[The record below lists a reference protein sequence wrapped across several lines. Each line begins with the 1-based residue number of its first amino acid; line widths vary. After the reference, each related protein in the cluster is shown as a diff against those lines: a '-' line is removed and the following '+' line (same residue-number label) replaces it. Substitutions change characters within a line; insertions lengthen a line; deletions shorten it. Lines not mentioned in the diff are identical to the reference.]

1 MRRSV
6 LLIACVLV
14 AGLVAWFVWGD
25 EAAVPVDPANVADAA
40 KPSPTIVEPESPA
53 DPPSPPSREP
63 VAAPTPVR
71 DVSEAADPA
80 RAECMI
86 VVHVIDAISSQ
97 PVPGVRVVL
106 ARSRDGASVTSVS
119 FAMPGGELVTVHP
132 DEVARRTSDALGEV
146 RVAAPGDTDLVLSV
160 EAPHVAD
167 AIEFHAEQSGV
178 HEFTLRVTAAA
189 QFAGSVET
197 EAGKPIDDAHVS
209 VNMTRRDGITLS
221 GCAHGTTDANG
232 RYVVTPFVMEPGAIY
247 RVVASKVGYATA
259 KRTPPEPIAGKV
271 VDVEPIVLVQSGIR
285 VFGTLVGDTFATAG
299 KRLELHGE
307 PFGLMSVT
315 VGDGGAFEFIVP
327 RAGDYRLE
335 FDGFCLGTA
344 GVLPI
349 SVLPGTT
356 AHDCGIVRTAKPSA
370 HYHGRV
376 LTTDDTPATSGHVR
390 FGDFIAQIQSDGSFD
405 LVLCSAGPLPLDV
418 WWSAGGVHS
427 NEWVQDFVFT
437 ATTDNVLRVQP
448 RGIVVHVVHAGKPV
462 PLATGSQISFDGEGL
477 GFTHFIGAFNDED
490 SGPWRL
496 QGDESAPN
504 FGKPGPAT
512 LTLRLAGK
520 APLVRTLELG
530 PDGLRGPEVHVT
542 FDLAE
547 LEGS

>member
-1 MRRSV
+1 MRRFVV
-6 LLIACVLV
+6 LMACVLV

-25 EAAVPVDPANVADAA
+25 EATETVIPAT
-40 KPSPTIVEPESPA
+40 SVE
-53 DPPSPPSREP
+53 
-63 VAAPTPVR
+63 APTPTPTTEVS
-71 DVSEAADPA
+71 DVPAVDVAPTTRESVAPPAPAPGPTETADAGPT
-80 RAECMI
+80 ECTI
-86 VVHVIDAISSQ
+86 VVRVVDVTTEH
-97 PVPGVRVVL
+97 PVPGVGVVL
-106 ARSRDGASVTSVS
+106 ERNTKAGDVSIS
-119 FAMPGGELVTVHP
+119 FAMAGGEVVTIRP
-132 DEVARRTSDALGEV
+132 DEIARGESDALGEV
-146 RVAAPGDTDLVLSV
+146 RVVAPADTDLVLGV
-160 EAPHVAD
+160 EAPYLAD
-167 AIEFHAEQSGV
+167 AIEFHSEQSGV

-189 QFAGSVET
+189 QFAGTVET
-197 EAGKPIDDAHVS
+197 DAGKPIDEAHVA

-221 GCAHGTTDANG
+221 GYAHGTTDANG

-247 RVVASKVGYATA
+247 RVVASKVGFATA

-285 VFGTLVGDTFATAG
+285 VFGTLVGDTFSTAG
-299 KRLELHGE
+299 QRLELHGD
-307 PFGLMSVT
+307 PFGLMSIT
-315 VGDGGAFEFIVP
+315 VGEGGAFEFIVP

-356 AHDCGIVRTAKPSA
+356 VHDCGNVPAAKPSA

-390 FGDFIAQIQSDGSFD
+390 FGDFMAQIEPDGSFD

-427 NEWVQDFVFT
+427 NEWIQDFVFT

-448 RGIVVHVVHAGKPV
+448 RGIVVQVVQAGKP
-462 PLATGSQISFDGEGL
+462 ATVEAGSQLSFDGEGL
-477 GFTHFIGAFNDED
+477 EFTRMIGEFGGED
-490 SGPWRL
+490 FGPWRL
-496 QGDESAPN
+496 QGEESAPN